1 MSFTLNF
8 HENERSS
15 NSESND
21 EEDYN
26 QIIISDI
33 NECKTKIDELYIYYN
48 NNKYIQNKI
57 KNYIINTL
65 PNTLNNIIVKNEKKI
80 EEREKT
86 KNNINDFISKFLNNH
101 KYFYNSSSD
110 IYFYYDDHNYNTIKE
125 DTIINNINNY
135 INSVYKNNNEIL
147 NNIDQIY
154 EKREKIKS
162 IIFKKIKET
171 TINNYIPESSTI
183 QKILSLLVPTFFSE
197 KIIAKYFLVCIGD
210 IILKKNDNNVFL
222 INNNAK
228 PLIKLLSSYSYNF
241 FGTAYF
247 SDFKYK
253 YHEQQK
259 SCKIIKINN
268 INHDLLSQ
276 SFHKNILNILCI
288 AIHYSIRFSNSN
300 TFLEN
305 EGDLNINNYVT
316 LLNNNKIVDDFISKY
331 LDITQTNTNLI
342 SSKNMHYLWK
352 DYLTF
357 YQIPNIN
364 FMNSF
369 KNILKDRINYDET
382 VDQYYNVISKYLPT
396 ISNFLHFWENY
407 FKVLYQ
413 DNENCEYKCNEID
426 TSEILTLYKS
436 WVTNKSFIKEETIIQ
451 ILNHYYEDIKI
462 VEKTIKNVNCSLWDK
477 CKDIEDFLV
486 YYKKKLKINN
496 EEYPQSLVCI
506 YAEYVNYAKKFV
518 IIVNKNYF
526 MKFIKYNLKEFV
538 EDEIIVSKWWL

>member
-1 MSFTLNF
+1 MSFTLNIY
-8 HENERSS
+8 ENDRLSYS
-15 NSESND
+15 DSND

-33 NECKTKIDELYIYYN
+33 NECKTKIDELYIFYN

-57 KNYIINTL
+57 KNYITNIL
-65 PNTLNNIIVKNEKKI
+65 PNTLNNIIIKNEKKI
-80 EEREKT
+80 VEREKT
-86 KNNINDFISKFLNNH
+86 KNNINDFISKFLNNN

-135 INSVYKNNNEIL
+135 INSIYKNNNQIL
-147 NNIDQIY
+147 NNIDEIY

-162 IIFKKIKET
+162 IILKKIKET

-183 QKILSLLVPTFFSE
+183 QKILSLLVPAFFLD

-210 IILKKNDNNVFL
+210 IILKKNDNITFL

-228 PLIKLLSSYSYNF
+228 QLIKLLSSYSYNF

-259 SCKIIKINN
+259 CCKIIKINN
-268 INHDLLSQ
+268 INPELLSNN
-276 SFHKNILNILCI
+276 FHKNILNILCI
-288 AIHYSIRFSNSN
+288 SIHYSIRFNNSN
-300 TFLEN
+300 KFLEN
-305 EGDLNINNYVT
+305 EDDTNINNYVN
-316 LLNNNKIVDDFISKY
+316 LLNNNKIINDFISKY
-331 LDITQTNTNLI
+331 LDITQCNTNLI

-352 DYLTF
+352 DYLTL

-364 FMNSF
+364 FTNTF
-369 KNILKDRINYDET
+369 KNILKDKIQYDET
-382 VDQYYNVISKYLPT
+382 VDQYYNVISKKLPT

-407 FKVLYQ
+407 FKHLYP
-413 DNENCEYKCNEID
+413 DNKDYHYNCNEID
-426 TSEILTLYKS
+426 ISEILTLYKS
-436 WVTNKSFIKEETIIQ
+436 WVTNKSFIKEETIMQ
-451 ILNHYYEDIKI
+451 ILNHYYDNII
-462 VEKTIKNVNCSLWDK
+462 IDNKTVINVNCSLWDK

-486 YYKKKLKINN
+486 YYKRKLQINN
-496 EEYPQSLVCI
+496 EEYPQSLVCM
-506 YAEYVNYAKKFV
+506 YAEYVTYAKKF
-518 IIVNKNYF
+518 IIVVNKKFF
-526 MKFIKYNLKEFV
+526 MKFIKQKLNEFI
-538 EDEIIVSKWWL
+538 EDEIIISKWWR